1 MIYKVGMAD
10 AKVAKDGDSLR
21 TLGLGSCVGITLYD
35 DIMKIGGMAHIM
47 LPVSNVDK
55 EVNLAKFA
63 DTGVPYLLE
72 MVLGMGA
79 AKARLKAKMAG
90 GAQMFANAHGLEVIR
105 VGPRNIEA
113 VQEVL
118 EKLHIPIVASAVGG
132 NFGRTIELD
141 CQTGKLGIRTA
152 QYGESVI

>member
-113 VQEVL
+113 VQEIL

>member
-35 DIMKIGGMAHIM
+35 DILKIGGMAHIM

-79 AKARLKAKMAG
+79 ARARLKAKMAG

-113 VQEVL
+113 VQEML
-118 EKLHIPIVASAVGG
+118 EKLHIPIIASAVGG

>member
-35 DIMKIGGMAHIM
+35 DILKIGGMAHIM

-79 AKARLKAKMAG
+79 ARARLKAKMAG

-113 VQEVL
+113 VQEML
-118 EKLHIPIVASAVGG
+118 KKLHIPIIASAVGG

>member
-35 DIMKIGGMAHIM
+35 DILKIGGMAHIM
-47 LPVSNVDK
+47 LPVSNLDK

-79 AKARLKAKMAG
+79 ARARLKAKMAG

-113 VQEVL
+113 VQEML
-118 EKLHIPIVASAVGG
+118 EKLHIPIIASAVGG

>member
-10 AKVAKDGDSLR
+10 AKVARDGDSLR
-21 TLGLGSCVGITLYD
+21 TLGLGSCVGVTLYD
-35 DIMKIGGMAHIM
+35 ELTKIGGMAHIM
-47 LPVSNVDK
+47 LPTSNTDK

-63 DTGVPYLLE
+63 NTGVPLLLNMMLE
-72 MVLGMGA
+72 LGA
-79 AKARLKAKMAG
+79 AKARIKAKMAG

-113 VQEVL
+113 VQEAL
-118 EKLHIPIVASAVGG
+118 GKLNIPIVASAVGG
-132 NFGRTIELD
+132 NYGRTIELD

-152 QYGESVI
+152 QFGESVI

>member
-1 MIYKVGMAD
+1 MIHKVGMAD
-10 AKVAKDGDSLR
+10 AKAAKDGDSLR

-35 DIMKIGGMAHIM
+35 ELTKVGGMAHIM

-55 EVNLAKFA
+55 EVNPAKYA
-63 DTGVPYLLE
+63 DTGIPYLLE
-72 MVLGMGA
+72 MVLSLGA
-79 AKARLKAKMAG
+79 AKPRLKAKIAG

-105 VGPRNIEA
+105 VGPRNVEA
-113 VQEVL
+113 VQEAL
-118 EKLHIPIVASAVGG
+118 GKLNIPIVASAVGG

-141 CQTGKLGIRTA
+141 CTTGKLGIRTA